1 MDGATSGAST
11 TSRVRLATADDL
23 PAIVALLRD
32 DDLGATRERA
42 AGSVDALAPY
52 RDAFAE
58 IAADPRHE
66 VLVLDVGGAVAGV
79 LQLSFLRCLTHEG
92 GRRAQIEGVRI
103 DRARR
108 GGGLGRILIGDAVRR
123 ARERGCHLVQLTTD
137 RRRPDALAFYERL
150 GFVASHHG
158 MKLALGR

>member
-1 MDGATSGAST
+1 MERTAADDTA
-11 TSRVRLATADDL
+11 RVRAATEDDL

-32 DDLGATRERA
+32 DALGATRERA
-42 AGSVDALAPY
+42 TDATDALAPY
-52 RDAFAE
+52 RAAFAE
-58 IAADPRHE
+58 IARDPQHE
-66 VLVLDVGGAVAGV
+66 VLVLDVGGEVAGV

-92 GRRAQIEGVRI
+92 GLRAQIEGVRV

-108 GGGLGRILIGDAVRR
+108 GGGLGRVLIGDAVRR

-150 GFVASHHG
+150 GFVDTHHG
-158 MKLALGR
+158 LKLDLRG